1 MLQNYVNLTANVMLI
16 ELQGLE
22 LISVTVFF
30 FVFFFTFVDGL
41 VLIISVRSLGFYP
54 TLRLL
59 L

>member
-16 ELQGLE
+16 ELQVLE

-30 FVFFFTFVDGL
+30 LVFFTFVDGL

>member
-1 MLQNYVNLTANVMLI
+1 MLQNYVNLTANVLLI
-16 ELQGLE
+16 ELQVLE
-22 LISVTVFF
+22 LISVTVF

>member
-1 MLQNYVNLTANVMLI
+1 MLQNYVNLTANVMLV
-16 ELQGLE
+16 ELQVLE

-30 FVFFFTFVDGL
+30 LVFFTFVDGL

-54 TLRLL
+54 TLKLL

>member
-1 MLQNYVNLTANVMLI
+1 MLQNYVNLTANVMLV
-16 ELQGLE
+16 ELQVLE

-30 FVFFFTFVDGL
+30 LVFFTFVDGL

>member
-16 ELQGLE
+16 ELQVLE

-30 FVFFFTFVDGL
+30 LFFFTFVDGL

>member
-30 FVFFFTFVDGL
+30 LFFFTFVDGL

>member
-16 ELQGLE
+16 ELQVLE
-22 LISVTVFF
+22 LISVTVF

-54 TLRLL
+54 TLKLL

>member
-16 ELQGLE
+16 ELQVLE
-22 LISVTVFF
+22 LISVTVF

>member
-16 ELQGLE
+16 ELQVLE

-30 FVFFFTFVDGL
+30 LVFFTFVDGL

-54 TLRLL
+54 TLKLL